1 LVDAERGVK
10 RPWPPVSAAK
20 AKQAP
25 SPSQGRAREVEPAAD
40 RGAMPR
46 IQKMGRYHVLRLL
59 GEGGMG
65 CVYEAY
71 DPELDRKL
79 AIKVLN
85 PGVRTH
91 GDETMIART
100 RARLIREAK
109 SLAKLAHPNVVPIFD
124 VGLIDDKSVFL
135 AMEFVPG
142 MTLGD
147 WLLRHRPSWREAL
160 EIVLQAG
167 EGLAAAHAAGLLHRD
182 IKPANIIVGL
192 DGSVRVLDFGLAKAD
207 SEHSAAA
214 DDAAHDDVLPAVGES
229 TLEGDSHGD
238 GSEITQAGT
247 LLGTPAYLPPE
258 ILRGARFDAQAD
270 LFAFGCVLFES
281 LTLAKPFPVD
291 SLRERELA
299 ISNSQLKWP
308 PTVPKWLRKIVARTL
323 AFAPQE
329 RGNGVLA
336 LLKAIRRG
344 LRLEQRRALA
354 GKGLAFVGLALI
366 ALGLGH
372 TFWPSGEIED
382 PDCGDPQVIVDAL
395 LRREALDAAK
405 AGFAASSSGLAD
417 ELWVRAEKGLQD
429 WREKWIDA
437 RRNLC
442 PAVQEERGELLFRP
456 GEREQARACLDEAKS
471 EVATLLQIWAKPTFK
486 QVMESGSALGS
497 LSAPESCANA
507 KALRERRPLPND
519 PEKRAWVLE
528 QQGKLKGIGMRIK
541 MADFEGAERELAGVK
556 IPVEVP
562 ENLGLLAEWK
572 GVAGFLK
579 YSSAGHTNSASHG
592 LQTAYLWR
600 LSADVPVAMSYNS
613 GNLWFVRAYRAHLLE
628 ESEELLGFQRAA
640 VLRAGSPASAESHY
654 ERNLAISEGMRG
666 NFWQSEKH
674 VLRAIEILRQEP
686 DINQIA
692 LAGLLGDLALTY
704 QYAGDF
710 HKSRQVQEQ
719 STALMR
725 GLFPKGHPDLSFSM
739 FQLAQS
745 NGATGR
751 PFESLEIL
759 TTTASECEEANM
771 PFELCTPPYT
781 GLPDAAATLGLV
793 NPASMHF
800 RLLIDFEKGIGR
812 RTSPIGPWSISNVAA
827 TLVMRGD
834 TQGAA
839 ETARLGL
846 VLIEAEGNVPPIAI
860 AKTLFNS
867 IRVALFRG
875 ELSQA
880 QALLDR
886 VRPIV
891 ETPSEES
898 HDLALAYQF
907 FIAELARQKRQTDQA
922 LNESEHGLLLSFA
935 ANLPPQSICWNLLDF
950 ANALLTANH
959 PELAHHYATEAFALF
974 STIEGMQP
982 HMRVPYHEALASIAL
997 AQARYGDALAEL
1009 EQAYLVFDPVEV
1021 LDNRLAAL
1029 HFIEAKVWWAL
1040 ADSASTRRH
1049 AIDLATQALREY
1061 EDWDGGAATY
1071 IHDVKQWLKHHR
1083 KPAS

>member
-1 LVDAERGVK
+1 MTTRSNAASQS
-10 RPWPPVSAAK
+10 SAASS
-20 AKQAP
+20 AVGLA
-25 SPSQGRAREVEPAAD
+25 RAALPEPGGAAHV
-40 RGAMPR
+40 
-46 IQKMGRYHVLRLL
+46 KMGRYHILRML

-79 AIKVLN
+79 AIKVLH

-91 GDETMIART
+91 GDETLVART

-124 VGLIDDKSVFL
+124 VGLIDDESVFL

-142 MTLGD
+142 MTLGN

-160 EIVLQAG
+160 EIILQAG

-214 DDAAHDDVLPAVGES
+214 NDAAHDDVLPAVGET
-229 TLEGDSHGD
+229 TLDGDSHGD

-258 ILRGARFDAQAD
+258 IVRGARFDAQAD
-270 LFAFGCVLFES
+270 LFAFGCVLFEA

-299 ISNSQLKWP
+299 IKQSQLKWP
-308 PTVPKWLRKIVARTL
+308 PKVPKWLRKIVARTL

-329 RGNGVLA
+329 RGDGVLA

-344 LRLEQRRALA
+344 LKFEQRRALA
-354 GKGLAFVGLALI
+354 GKGLAFFGLPLI

-372 TFWPSGEIED
+372 TLWPSGEVED

-541 MADFEGAERELAGVK
+541 MADLEGAERELAGVK

-572 GVAGFLK
+572 GAVGFLM
-579 YSSAGHTNSASHG
+579 YRRAEGSFSASRD
-592 LQTAYLWR
+592 LQSAYLWS
-600 LSADVPVAMSYNS
+600 LSADVPVAMSKVS
-613 GNLWFVRAYRAHLLE
+613 KDLWFVRAYRGHLLE
-628 ESEELLGFQRAA
+628 ESKELLGFQRAA
-640 VLRAGSPASAESHY
+640 VLRAGSPGSAESYY

-666 NFWQSEKH
+666 DFWQSEKH
-674 VLRAIEILRQEP
+674 ILRAIELLKPEP
-686 DINQIA
+686 MLDQAA
-692 LAGLLGDLALTY
+692 LAKLLGDLALTY

-725 GLFPKGHPDLSFSM
+725 GLFPKGHPVLSFSM

-745 NGATGR
+745 NGAIGR

-759 TTTASECEEANM
+759 TTTAIACEEANM
-771 PFELCTPPYT
+771 PMELCIQPYAA
-781 GLPDAAATLGLV
+781 LPGAAAVLGFL
-793 NPASMHF
+793 NRASMQF
-800 RLLIDFEKGIGR
+800 SIIVDFEKEVGR
-812 RTSPIGPWSISNVAA
+812 RSGPVYSWAIAYSGITTLARGGA
-827 TLVMRGD
+827 T
-834 TQGAA
+834 GANEA
-839 ETARLGL
+839 VRLGL
-846 VLIEAEGNVPPIAI
+846 ELIEAEGNVPPIAV
-860 AKTLFNS
+860 AEALFS
-867 IRVALFRG
+867 CIRVALFRG
-875 ELSQA
+875 EISQA

-898 HDLALAYQF
+898 RKLALGYQF
-907 FIAELARQKRQTDQA
+907 LIAELARRKGQSAQA
-922 LNESEHGLLLSFA
+922 LQDFERYLLLSVQ
-935 ANLPPQSICWNLLDF
+935 ANSPPHYMCADQLAF

-959 PELAHHYATEAFALF
+959 PELARHYATEAFALF
-974 STIEGMQP
+974 STIGGMQP
-982 HMRVPYHEALASIAL
+982 HMRGPYHEALASIAL

-1021 LDNRLAAL
+1021 LDNRLASL

-1049 AIDLATQALREY
+1049 AIDLAKQALHEY

-1071 IHDVKQWLKHHR
+1071 IRDVKEWLKNH
-1083 KPAS
+1083 KASSKQSLHAQL

>member
-1 LVDAERGVK
+1 
-10 RPWPPVSAAK
+10 VSAAK

-25 SPSQGRAREVEPAAD
+25 SPSQGRAREVEPAPD
-40 RGAMPR
+40 RGATPR

-79 AIKVLN
+79 AIKVLH
-85 PGVRTH
+85 PGVCTH
-91 GDETMIART
+91 GDETLVART

-182 IKPANIIVGL
+182 IKPANIAVGL

-214 DDAAHDDVLPAVGES
+214 NEAAHDDVLPAVGET
-229 TLEGDSHGD
+229 TLDGDSHGD

-270 LFAFGCVLFES
+270 LFAFGCVLFEA

-299 ISNSQLKWP
+299 ITQAQLKWP
-308 PTVPKWLRKIVARTL
+308 PNVPKWLRKIVTRTL

-329 RGNGVLA
+329 RGDGVLA

-344 LRLEQRRALA
+344 LRFEQRQALA
-354 GKGLAFVGLALI
+354 GKGLAFVGLPLI
-366 ALGLGH
+366 ALGLCH
-372 TFWPSGEIED
+372 AFWPSGEIED

-405 AGFAASSSGLAD
+405 AGFAASSNGLAD

-442 PAVQEERGELLFRP
+442 PAVQEERGEVLFQP

-519 PEKRAWVLE
+519 PGKRAWVLE

-541 MADFEGAERELAGVK
+541 MADYEGAERELAEVK

-572 GVAGFLK
+572 GAVGLLLWAGTDGSI
-579 YSSAGHTNSASHG
+579 SSSRELRS
-592 LQTAYLWR
+592 AYLWG
-600 LSADVPVAMSYNS
+600 LSADVPVAMSEIS
-613 GNLWFVRAYRAHLLE
+613 GGLWFVRAYRGHLLE

-640 VLRAGSPASAESHY
+640 VLRGGSPASAESWY
-654 ERNLAISEGMRG
+654 ERNLAISEATRG
-666 NFWQSEKH
+666 NLRQTEKH
-674 VLRAIEILRQEP
+674 FLRAIALLKQESTI
-686 DINQIA
+686 DQGA
-692 LAGLLGDLALTY
+692 LATLLGDLAVTY
-704 QYAGDF
+704 QYLSDY
-710 HKSRQVQEQ
+710 HKSRDIQDK
-719 STALMR
+719 STAL
-725 GLFPKGHPDLSFSM
+725 LENLYPKGHPALSFSK
-739 FQLAQS
+739 FNLADS
-745 NGATGR
+745 NRATGR
-751 PFESLEIL
+751 PFESLSIVV
-759 TTTASECEEANM
+759 TAALDCVEANV
-771 PFELCTPPYT
+771 PIDLCIPPNFALPGFEF
-781 GLPDAAATLGLV
+781 DLGLL
-793 NPASMHF
+793 NRASMQF
-800 RLLIDFEKGIGR
+800 SVIVDFEKEAGR
-812 RTSPIGPWSISNVAA
+812 RSEVVSPWSMSGAA
-827 TLVMRGD
+827 PTLTLRGD
-834 TQGAA
+834 TEGAA
-839 ETARLGL
+839 EAAGLGL
-846 VLIEAEGNVPPIAI
+846 ELIDAEGNAPPIAI
-860 AKTLFNS
+860 ARTLFNS
-867 IRVALFRG
+867 IRIGLFRG

-898 HDLALAYQF
+898 RDLALKYQRH
-907 FIAELARQKRQTDQA
+907 IAELARRKGQSDQA
-922 LNESEHGLLLSFA
+922 LQDFERYLFLSVQ
-935 ANLPPQSICWNLLDF
+935 ANSPPQDLCSDLLAF

-959 PELAHHYATEAFALF
+959 PELARHYATEAFNLF

-997 AQARYGDALAEL
+997 AQARYGDALSEL

-1021 LDNRLAAL
+1021 LDNRLAPL

-1040 ADSASTRRH
+1040 ADSDPTRRH
-1049 AIDLATQALREY
+1049 AIDLAKQALREY

-1071 IHDVKQWLKHHR
+1071 IRDVKEWLKNH
-1083 KPAS
+1083 KASSQQSLRAQR